1 MRDFFWPQLY
11 HKKIKPIG
19 WLFLTRVSQIWKL
32 LCGVYVKHH
41 ATHFGIFWAIQAPR
55 AQCCVGP
62 TRESNVVPK
71 PSSPRLCHTL
81 ALPTRL
87 PVDDKYVAGPAR
99 NRTVEHIDV
108 LTHWFPTISLWF
120 PMVAD
125 PTDFVYFC
133 GFPTD
138 LLWLPHG
145 LQLVPSEFPWVPY
158 GFLLISI

>member
-1 MRDFFWPQLY
+1 MRVLILSWPVVREPVFSFFEFYHAGIMRDFFPQQFY

-19 WLFLTRVSQIWKL
+19 RLFLTTVSRIWKL

-41 ATHFGIFWAIQAPR
+41 AKHFGIFWAIQAPR

-120 PMVAD
+120 DMVAD
-125 PTDFVYFC
+125 QTDFVYC
-133 GFPTD
+133 
-138 LLWLPHG
+138 
-145 LQLVPSEFPWVPY
+145 
-158 GFLLISI
+158 